1 MKYWCNS
8 GIRILQ
14 FKMSLGMIRLHGG
27 AEVTDLGH
35 MQMSCCNIFTM
46 CWSIWSVQ
54 QNNKHKTD

>member
-14 FKMSLGMIRLHGG
+14 FKTSLGMIHLHGG

-35 MQMSCCNIFTM
+35 MQMSCCTIFTM
-46 CWSIWSVQ
+46 C
-54 QNNKHKTD
+54 

>member
-1 MKYWCNS
+1 
-8 GIRILQ
+8 
-14 FKMSLGMIRLHGG
+14 MICLHGG

-35 MQMSCCNIFTM
+35 MQMSCNIFTM